1 MIISRQREEFWI
13 KISQV
18 QERRDA
24 DVGEIENFEEAE
36 EYREVYIRV
45 DNSIM
50 KKVTGNKQAPILSE
64 KQILHRR
71 D

>member
-1 MIISRQREEFWI
+1 M
-13 KISQV
+13 

-24 DVGEIENFEEAE
+24 DVGEIENFEEEEE
-36 EYREVYIRV
+36 EYREVHIRV

-50 KKVTGNKQAPILSE
+50 KKVTGNKNAPILSE

>member
-1 MIISRQREEFWI
+1 MI

-24 DVGEIENFEEAE
+24 DVGEMENFEEEEE
-36 EYREVYIRV
+36 EYREVHIRV

-50 KKVTGNKQAPILSE
+50 KKVTGNKNAPILSE